1 MTAFIIFI
9 CLVLLAI
16 VIIQVGKVT
25 ELASKIKGEEEA
37 QYQSNLWNSKLSL
50 IFMVVFLGAIFV
62 SAYYYKNSMLVMGLI
77 LPLQSMVK
85 PLTFYLT

>member
-37 QYQSNLWNSKLSL
+37 QYQSNFWNSNLSL
-50 IFMVVFLGAIFV
+50 IFMVVLKKFIFPM
-62 SAYYYKNSMLVMGLI
+62 KLDFENQMKM
-77 LPLQSMVK
+77 PLN
-85 PLTFYLT
+85 T